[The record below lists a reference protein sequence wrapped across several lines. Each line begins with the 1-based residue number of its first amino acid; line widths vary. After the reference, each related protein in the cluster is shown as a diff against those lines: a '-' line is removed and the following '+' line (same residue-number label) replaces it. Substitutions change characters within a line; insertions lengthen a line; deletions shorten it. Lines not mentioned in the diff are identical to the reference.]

1 MAEKSTDLRCDFCK
15 EVNSIFFFLIFERI
29 NKKKKSL
36 LQNEIILSA
45 EVKLSLP
52 SEKVHWAFWA
62 ERSLNIAQ

>member
-15 EVNSIFFFLIFERI
+15 EVNSIFFFF
-29 NKKKKSL
+29 NFWKNQYQKKSL

-52 SEKVHWAFWA
+52 WEKVHWAFWA
-62 ERSLNIAQ
+62 EQSLNIAQ